1 MWAAAIGYYNII
13 GVHMHKVIIHY
24 TTKGKKLGRV
34 ESLNKVRR
42 VVSEAKNRADVLC
55 WKYSEAS
62 FAQTFDEPG

>member
-55 WKYSEAS
+55 
-62 FAQTFDEPG
+62 